1 MRLPWL
7 VGVGALLLSCCSRA
21 SPDLPQRLIIDS
33 HVHLSPDPESV
44 ERALRIFERNGIGRF
59 CVKSAGHFGSSRFR
73 ATLELKRRLG
83 DRLAFFSN
91 PDFGGVD
98 RPDFGE
104 GLAKNLEAAV
114 RAGARGI
121 KIFKALGLYVR
132 RADGTLLAPDDPALE
147 PLWQKA
153 GELGA
158 IVAWHVADPR
168 AFFQA
173 PTPDNERYLEL
184 LFAPGWGFYGKD
196 FPAFDT
202 LLAAAERVIAAHP
215 KTTFLLIHLGC
226 DAENLEHVDR
236 MLRAYPNLYTDTS
249 ARVPEF
255 GRHPAEAVREFFLR
269 HQDRILFGS
278 DIVIGPGELQ
288 LGSLSIWPDTD
299 EDADV
304 FYRAHREYFE
314 TDHKALATPTP
325 IQGAWRIDGIHL
337 PEEVLEKLYVKNA
350 ERLIWKQ

>member
-1 MRLPWL
+1 M
-7 VGVGALLLSCCSRA
+7 
-21 SPDLPQRLIIDS
+21 
-33 HVHLSPDPESV
+33 
-44 ERALRIFERNGIGRF
+44 ERALRIFDRNGIGRF
-59 CVKSAGHFGSSRFR
+59 CAKSAGPFGSARFR
-73 ATLELKRRLG
+73 ATLELGRKLG

-91 PDFGGVD
+91 PDWSEVD

-104 GLAKNLEAAV
+104 RLAKNLEAAV

-121 KIFKALGLYVR
+121 KIFKALGLGVR
-132 RADGTLLAPDDPALE
+132 RADGKLLAPDDPMLE

-153 GELGA
+153 GELSA

-168 AFFQA
+168 AFFTA

-184 LFAPGWGFYGKD
+184 LFAPGWGFHGRDY
-196 FPAFDT
+196 PSFDG
-202 LLAAAERVIAAHP
+202 LMAAAERVIAAHP
-215 KTTFLLIHLGC
+215 KTTFLLIHMGC
-226 DAENLEHVDR
+226 DAENLDHVDR
-236 MLRAYPNLYTDTS
+236 LLRDYPNLYTDTS

-255 GRHPAEAVREFFLR
+255 GRHPAEKVRAFFIR

-288 LGSLSIWPDTD
+288 LGSLSIWPDTE

-314 TDHKALATPTP
+314 TDHRQIATPTP

-337 PEEVLEKLYVKNA
+337 PEEVLDKLYRKNA
-350 ERLIWKQ
+350 ERLIWGLP